1 MTHYLNHAA
10 AAFAAIALSLGSL
23 TAIVTVPPMQA
34 NSIQAPMV
42 A

>member
-1 MTHYLNHAA
+1 MTSFLNHAV

-34 NSIQAPMV
+34 NAIHAPIL